1 MENGKEQRDLINLL
15 VEGNEADGEVDLK
28 TKKYL
33 RCENDDIDA
42 DDEVRRD
49 ATDSDSDDDDDAKP
63 G

>member
-15 VEGNEADGEVDLK
+15 VEGNEADGQVDLK

-42 DDEVRRD
+42 DDEARSD
-49 ATDSDSDDDDDAKP
+49 TTDRDSDDYDDAKP